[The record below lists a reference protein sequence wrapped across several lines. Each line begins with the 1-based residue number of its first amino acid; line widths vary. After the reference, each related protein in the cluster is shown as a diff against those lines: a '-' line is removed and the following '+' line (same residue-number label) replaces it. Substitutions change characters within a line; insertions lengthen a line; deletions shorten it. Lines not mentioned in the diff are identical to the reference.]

1 MADKV
6 KADLF
11 EKMADEVRSQL
22 KAELRD
28 EMASEVLIGL
38 EEEARSKIE
47 VEMSTQME
55 QLKIEKDNL
64 DQEKMNLQTDMD
76 NFKKESEKV
85 KIEQQKTELAAS
97 FEISNPDSTAQF
109 EEKISQL
116 QAEAANFKEIIQ
128 ELEEELESERNKVI
142 GRCAWYPVLL
152 VAKLLHKVIQTLLI
166 VYSHHK
172 SRKGKDKEFGNRW
185 KGPSREVWLRK
196 GWINCQSSAVGQR
209 NGGIAERAGAIE
221 QWKRPK
227 YQGIAPWNDFFA
239 DWSWFTGESLPNTS
253 LSDDSRNL
261 SHDKFWQL
269 IQMKTYNKS
278 TTTWKR
284 TKTTSWSCYLTN
296 K

>member
-1 MADKV
+1 
-6 KADLF
+6 
-11 EKMADEVRSQL
+11 MADEVRSQL

-142 GRCAWYPVLL
+142 GRCA
-152 VAKLLHKVIQTLLI
+152 
-166 VYSHHK
+166 
-172 SRKGKDKEFGNRW
+172 
-185 KGPSREVWLRK
+185 
-196 GWINCQSSAVGQR
+196 
-209 NGGIAERAGAIE
+209 
-221 QWKRPK
+221 
-227 YQGIAPWNDFFA
+227 
-239 DWSWFTGESLPNTS
+239 
-253 LSDDSRNL
+253 
-261 SHDKFWQL
+261 
-269 IQMKTYNKS
+269 
-278 TTTWKR
+278 
-284 TKTTSWSCYLTN
+284 
-296 K
+296 